1 MVLALPESPP
11 KSRKKP
17 RLAEVCHE
25 PNCGVRRDLRY
36 CRAETER
43 LHARW
48 QWMAVGFIVG
58 GLVGLWWDR
67 R

>member
-1 MVLALPESPP
+1 MVLTLPVLGGTKKV
-11 KSRKKP
+11 KSR
-17 RLAEVCHE
+17 LAAACKE

-43 LHARW
+43 LHSRW
-48 QWMAVGFIVG
+48 QWVAVGFIVG